1 MTAEKLKD
9 KATSSGAAAIE
20 TKLNDATRLHNFLL
34 EEVENHSDVLKD
46 KIEKWETLHTRIQDL
61 TSWVDATEEKL
72 EMLKRNENLDGHSL
86 TSIKVLGFLNVGRF
100 ILTLPR
106 VVSPRVILPRLI
118 LPHVILPYVT
128 M

>member
-1 MTAEKLKD
+1 MAMTAEKLKD

-86 TSIKVLGFLNVGRF
+86 TSIKVWEFLSHV
-100 ILTLPR
+100 
-106 VVSPRVILPRLI
+106 I
-118 LPHVILPYVT
+118 LPHVT